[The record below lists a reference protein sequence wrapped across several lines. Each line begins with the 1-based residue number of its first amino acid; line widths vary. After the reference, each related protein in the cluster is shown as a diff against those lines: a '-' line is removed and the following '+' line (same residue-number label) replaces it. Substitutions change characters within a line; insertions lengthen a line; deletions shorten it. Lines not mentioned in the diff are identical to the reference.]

1 MRNQLVLLSP
11 GLKSLAQA
19 GFSDPQVS
27 AQKSHCAHSGLPLP
41 VATPV
46 LSPRSQVQYS
56 SRQNTLLSPPPPPP
70 PSPLVRAPRQR
81 HMPAAPRGEADE
93 EYDRICALVDKQQS
107 RGRRPSSSLRPKR
120 KKLKLA
126 ARGPFFEE
134 ATFKAQCEGRAALLN
149 RMSSRSLCRLA
160 PECRRTELAA
170 LVGAGGKWVLDNI
183 VNETAAGS
191 GVFAYARSHVT
202 RTGGAPA
209 RVLEEESRVGE
220 PTLSSRRQRKLP
232 LPFHTRTR
240 TRPPPAA

>member
-1 MRNQLVLLSP
+1 MNEESAGPFL
-11 GLKSLAQA
+11 A
-19 GFSDPQVS
+19 GFEIFGRSRIQCPELS
-27 AQKSHCAHSGLPLP
+27 TKKSQCAHSGLHSGIH
-41 VATPV
+41 V
-46 LSPRSQVQYS
+46 PRY
-56 SRQNTLLSPPPPPP
+56 TLLSQPPPPP

-93 EYDRICALVDKQQS
+93 EYDRICTLVDKPHS
-107 RGRRPSSSLRPKR
+107 RGRRPSSRQRPKR

-126 ARGPFFEE
+126 ARGSFFED

-149 RMSSRSLCRLA
+149 RMGSRSLCRLA

-170 LVGAGGKWVLDNI
+170 LVGAGGTWVLDNI